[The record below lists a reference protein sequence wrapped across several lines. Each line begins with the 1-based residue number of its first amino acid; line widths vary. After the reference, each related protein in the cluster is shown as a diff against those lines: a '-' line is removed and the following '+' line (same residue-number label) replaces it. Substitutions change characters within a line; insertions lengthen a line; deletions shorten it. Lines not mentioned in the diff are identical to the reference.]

1 MFLTTKEKQE
11 HQILLP
17 LPISLA
23 SCTRFVICNSKDAIC
38 S

>member
-1 MFLTTKEKQE
+1 MFLTIKEKQE

-17 LPISLA
+17 LPISLVFY
-23 SCTRFVICNSKDAIC
+23 TRFVTYSSKDAIC